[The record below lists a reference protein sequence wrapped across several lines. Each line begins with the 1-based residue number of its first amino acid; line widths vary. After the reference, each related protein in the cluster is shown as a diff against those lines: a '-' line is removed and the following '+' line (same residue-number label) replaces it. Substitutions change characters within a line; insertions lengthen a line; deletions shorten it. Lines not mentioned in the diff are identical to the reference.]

1 MGNQQ
6 NMNDQLRVRRE
17 KMQELRAE
25 GIDPFGHRFIFE
37 CDYWCKSKVNPRIL
51 FYICDGYYLP

>member
-25 GIDPFGHRFIFE
+25 GIGSL
-37 CDYWCKSKVNPRIL
+37 WSSV
-51 FYICDGYYLP
+51 